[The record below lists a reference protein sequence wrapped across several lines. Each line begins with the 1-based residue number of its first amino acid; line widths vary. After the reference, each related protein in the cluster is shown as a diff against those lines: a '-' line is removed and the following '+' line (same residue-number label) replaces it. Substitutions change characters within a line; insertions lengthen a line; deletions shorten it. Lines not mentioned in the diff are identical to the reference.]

1 MPLIHALRKPNP
13 VLESLFQQRK
23 RTGTMSLE
31 MKYLALDELKEQG
44 SLVYT
49 LNVLKT
55 LQSALMDQLELL
67 ESEAGGGNRALWQML
82 LKLRIE

>member
-1 MPLIHALRKPNP
+1 
-13 VLESLFQQRK
+13 
-23 RTGTMSLE
+23 

>member
-1 MPLIHALRKPNP
+1 
-13 VLESLFQQRK
+13 
-23 RTGTMSLE
+23 MSLE
-31 MKYLALDELKEQG
+31 MKYLALDQLKEQG

-82 LKLRIE
+82 LKLRVE